1 MSKIKEIHTFGTSH
15 TEGGGFEFEHKPEL
29 FELYKDSGEEFKKF
43 NFSWPGQLQKLS
55 NIKVVNHAKSGYGDE
70 RMYRKFF
77 KILSE
82 TSLEDLDDKL
92 FIFEFAQIGRKE
104 YYCNPIDSHV
114 INNYWGVDR
123 EGNHFHDF
131 HEYNP
136 ETLSV
141 SVTND
146 YQNHNHLLTT
156 EIKDVYVDF
165 FKKIYNPLIVH
176 ETISRD
182 AVMFLSMLN
191 QLNVNYFVVSRP
203 FFTENDFNRFLLN
216 GIIDNEIYFKD
227 GFCDL
232 VSYIIDNKLTIT
244 DETNGHHQDGHAGLA
259 GNKILAK
266 IIYESILKK
275 SNKNII

>member
-1 MSKIKEIHTFGTSH
+1 MNKIKEIHTFGTSH
-15 TEGGGFEFEHKPEL
+15 TEGGGFEFEYKPEL

-82 TSLEDLDDKL
+82 TSLEDLDGKL
-92 FIFEFAQIGRKE
+92 FIFEFAQVGRKE
-104 YYCNPIDSHV
+104 YYCNSIDSHV
-114 INNYWGVDR
+114 INNYWGVDN
-123 EGNHFHDF
+123 EGNNFHNF
-131 HEYNP
+131 YEYNT
-136 ETLSV
+136 ENLIV

-146 YQNHNHLLTT
+146 YQNHTPLLTT
-156 EIKDVYVDF
+156 EIQDVYVEF
-165 FKKIYNPLIVH
+165 FKKTYNTDITH
-176 ETISRD
+176 ETISRNG
-182 AVMFLSMLN
+182 VLFLSTLN
-191 QLNVNYFVVSRP
+191 ELNINYFVVSRP
-203 FFTENDFNRFLLN
+203 FFTKDDFSRFLLH
-216 GIIDNEIYFKD
+216 GITDNEIHFKE
-227 GFCDL
+227 GYCDL

-244 DETNGHHQDGHAGLA
+244 DETNGEHQDGHAGLV

-275 SNKNII
+275 SNKI

>member
-1 MSKIKEIHTFGTSH
+1 MNKIKEIHTFGTSH
-15 TEGGGFEFEHKPEL
+15 TEGGGFEFEYKPEL

-82 TSLEDLDDKL
+82 TSLEDLDGKL

-104 YYCNPIDSHV
+104 YYCNSINSHV
-114 INNYWGVDR
+114 INNYWGVDKD
-123 EGNHFHDF
+123 GNHFHDF
-131 HEYNP
+131 NEYNP
-136 ETLSV
+136 ETLHI

-146 YQNHNHLLTT
+146 YQNHNRLLMP
-156 EIKDVYVDF
+156 EIQTIYQEF
-165 FKKIYNPLIVH
+165 FKKTYNPIITH

-182 AVMFLSMLN
+182 ALMFLFTLRELN
-191 QLNVNYFVVSRP
+191 INYFVVSRP
-203 FFTENDFNRFLLN
+203 FFTEDDFNRFILH
-216 GIIDNEIYFKD
+216 GIVDNEIHFNEGY
-227 GFCDL
+227 CDL

-244 DETNGHHQDGHAGLA
+244 DETNGEHQDGHAGLV

-275 SNKNII
+275 SNKI